1 MTDIFSTKDASYQAD
16 AGIYQETDFVFFT
29 NTAYE
34 SASMRN
40 WVRSEFTITE
50 QATSD
55 SVLANSLFSPAY
67 GNHMFSAPTGQ
78 SLCSMKLPLPST
90 GMRLHLNFENFVT
103 DANISVFA
111 STGGGVTGV
120 SLIRATGSA
129 LSSFE
134 VSALGL
140 IKLIC
145 VTDGTWSIVESHPS
159 VTLRPSA

>member
-1 MTDIFSTKDASYQAD
+1 MTDIFSTKDANYQAD

-29 NTAYE
+29 NTALA

-40 WVRSEFTITE
+40 WMRSEFTTTE

-55 SVLANSLFSPAY
+55 SVLANSLFSPGY

-90 GMRLHLNFENFVT
+90 GMKLHLDFRNFVT

-120 SLIRATGSA
+120 SLVRATGSA

-134 VSALGL
+134 MSAVGYVD
-140 IKLIC
+140 LIC
-145 VTDGTWSIVESHPS
+145 VTDGEWSIVGNNASLT
-159 VTLRPSA
+159 VRPSA